1 MGKKILI
8 VSQYFYPENFRI
20 NDIALT
26 LKKRGHEV
34 SVLTGLPNY
43 PEGKIYQ
50 GYKDAYKQIE
60 DYQGIKIDR
69 LKISPRRNNKWSLII
84 NYLSF
89 MIKGWFWVRKHSTKY
104 DLIFGFEV
112 SPITQ
117 VLPAIWYGK
126 KTDTQC
132 VLYLQD
138 IWPEALIMSGATKSK
153 WVIRWVEKMVKY
165 IYRHQASILVPS
177 EAYIPWIK
185 RLDESV
191 EVSYWPQYAEAFYQP
206 KTKSTLD
213 IFKEDKFRIMFTG
226 NIGTSQGLELLIELV
241 DGIKHE
247 ISSDELECVLI
258 GNGRAKKDLIDLVKS
273 KDLNKYFRFMD
284 AVEAKDIPDH
294 LAHAD
299 LAYLSFKDNQL
310 FNAVIPAKLQS
321 YMACGV
327 PVLGLVDGVSA
338 SIVKQAQGGIV
349 ISHQEENKKIR
360 FIEAIQTSKED
371 LRDMGQNN
379 INYAKNH
386 FNKETLMNEFEKKYL
401 SGESYV

>member
-50 GYKDAYKQIE
+50 GYQKAYKRTE
-60 DYQGIKIDR
+60 DYEGIQIYR
-69 LKISPRRNNKWSLII
+69 LKISPRRNNKLSLVI
-84 NYLSF
+84 NYVSF
-89 MIKGWFWVRKHSTKY
+89 MIKGWFWAKKHSFKY

-117 VLPAIWYGK
+117 VLPAIWYGN
-126 KTDTQC
+126 KTDTKC

-138 IWPEALIMSGATKSK
+138 IWPEALMMSGATRSK

-165 IYRHQASILVPS
+165 IYRHKPSILVPS
-177 EAYIPWIK
+177 EAYMPWIK
-185 RLDESV
+185 RLDEDV
-191 EVSYWPQYAEAFYQP
+191 EVSYWPQYAEEFYQP
-206 KTKSTLD
+206 KMKSKLD
-213 IFKEDKFRIMFTG
+213 IFKEDKFRIIFTG
-226 NIGTSQGLELLIELV
+226 NIGTSQGLELLIDLV
-241 DGIKHE
+241 DGTKHE
-247 ISSDELECVLI
+247 ISSSDLECVLI
-258 GNGRAKKDLIDLVKS
+258 GNGRAKKDLIDLVQS

-284 AVEAKDIPDH
+284 AVEAIEIPDY

-299 LAYLSFKDNQL
+299 LAYLSFKDNAL

-338 SIVKQAQGGIV
+338 SIIKEAQGGIV
-349 ISHQEENKKIR
+349 ISHQEENKKTR
-360 FIEAIQTSKED
+360 FIEAIQTSKEV
-371 LRDMGQNN
+371 LIEMGQNN
-379 INYAKNH
+379 INYANKH
-386 FNKETLMNEFEKKYL
+386 FNKETLMNEFEKRYL